1 MKPIKSINLLL
12 CGILLLLLMAG
23 CGPKAAGT
31 WTAPDAGNGAGTLTL
46 NKDGTGQMNMPPST
60 GPIKWSEDG
69 NTVKIFQSTDDPAT
83 ATPLMTGTLSDDK
96 KSLNLAIGGGE
107 GLSVSITLT
116 RQ

>member
-1 MKPIKSINLLL
+1 MKPIKPANLLL
-12 CGILLLLLMAG
+12 CGILLLLLLTG

-31 WTAPDAGNGAGTLTL
+31 WAAPDAGNGAGTLTL

-69 NTVKIFQSTDDPAT
+69 SAIKIFQSSDDPKT

-96 KSLNLAIGGGE
+96 KQLTLSIGGAD
-107 GLSVSITLT
+107 LSVNVTLT